1 MINSFRVAIRVLVLS
16 QFALWLAVA
25 GAQEKG
31 ALAESSALPGFVAIL
46 PQLRQG
52 GLVIYFRHG
61 PTDASR
67 GATDE
72 KADLARCET
81 QRNLSAAGRALMA
94 AVGKAIRALAVPVGP
109 VLSSPY
115 CRCKDTATLALGHY
129 TVSNDLHFAL
139 GVAPAERARLAESL
153 RAMLAMPPPRGKN
166 TFIVS
171 HTANLKEAAGIWPK
185 PEGAAYVF
193 RPLGNGRFEALAAV
207 MPEEWAKAAGAP
219 PARPR

>member
-72 KADLARCET
+72 KADLARSD
-81 QRNLSAAGRALMA
+81 SAS
-94 AVGKAIRALAVPVGP
+94 LAR
-109 VLSSPY
+109 S
-115 CRCKDTATLALGHY
+115 
-129 TVSNDLHFAL
+129 
-139 GVAPAERARLAESL
+139 
-153 RAMLAMPPPRGKN
+153 
-166 TFIVS
+166 
-171 HTANLKEAAGIWPK
+171 
-185 PEGAAYVF
+185 
-193 RPLGNGRFEALAAV
+193 
-207 MPEEWAKAAGAP
+207 AGAT
-219 PARPR
+219 PRAKCKSLLTV